1 MGPKRGTER
10 DRMARTCGKKCFAGS
25 LEARSYPICRKG
37 TCRVED
43 KGLCAALYYA
53 DLLGEKA
60 LSRKLRKMMG
70 QKKKQGGRIMSPFI
84 KVSAPEILIGSATKM
99 MGQKKK
105 QGGGDLV
112 AAMVQEQVGYV
123 QVPGG

>member
-53 DLLGEKA
+53 ELLGEKA

-70 QKKKQGGRIMSPFI
+70 QKKKQGGVTILTAALEAGDAKPFSL
-84 KVSAPEILIGSATKM
+84 VDTNL
-99 MGQKKK
+99 KKK

-112 AAMVQEQVGYV
+112 AAMVPKNKAGYRHV
-123 QVPGG
+123 QGG